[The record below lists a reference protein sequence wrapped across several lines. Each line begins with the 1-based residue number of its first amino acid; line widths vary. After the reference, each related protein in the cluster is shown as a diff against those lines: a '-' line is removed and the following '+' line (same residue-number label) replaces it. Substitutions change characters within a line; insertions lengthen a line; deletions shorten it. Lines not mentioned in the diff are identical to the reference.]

1 MPTTEGDAVAIARKA
16 AKWWVGRY
24 GGRFDFRELLGAAWQ
39 GVATRRAKTGRSAVA
54 GIVDYL
60 RTHGHRTRY
69 AGRDRVGVAF
79 SQVDPGVLGAAEWL
93 AAPAE
98 DPAEDPDRLP
108 PLRLWC
114 ETRAVRRRWP
124 WQARVYLYLR
134 AVEGMT
140 LAEIA
145 RAVGRSKS
153 RVSQSLTRGIP
164 GWADRRRPDH

>member
-1 MPTTEGDAVAIARKA
+1 MPTTEDEAVVIARKA

-24 GGRFDFRELLGAAWQ
+24 GGRYDFRELLGAAWQ
-39 GVATRRAKTGRSAVA
+39 GVATRRAKTGQSAVA

-79 SQVDPGVLGAAEWL
+79 SQVAPDALGAAEWL

-98 DPAEDPDRLP
+98 DPDRPP